1 MFFIDDNYWGVASR
15 EIKQNPRT
23 NLLILSQRGC
33 MLQYSHKAGGTQSLA
48 HARNYVDCFPA
59 RSNGANRANL
69 FLHQPSADS
78 CFNISPSPSGLSRVL
93 MPFGHR
99 TPRKRDSCFNISP
112 SPSGFFSVSRKVL
125 RTQRTRRT
133 RRSQRTLFD
142 GLIVPHGK
150 TIKERLRV

>member
-1 MFFIDDNYWGVASR
+1 MGGKTWKLWKDGKFGKSGGNFHNW
-15 EIKQNPRT
+15 
-23 NLLILSQRGC
+23 LILNVLVLFDIVPYSLIIVLL
-33 MLQYSHKAGGTQSLA
+33 MLG
-48 HARNYVDCFPA
+48 
-59 RSNGANRANL
+59 
-69 FLHQPSADS
+69 
-78 CFNISPSPSGLSRVL
+78 RVL